1 LKAADMTLESD
12 PISPRYRR
20 AFARASTRAQ
30 RSRVTNNSA
39 LLPNTDGRLAISRRF
54 KDIASQII
62 SDHGHDVS
70 ETTLQL
76 IRRFAECACLAELEA
91 AKLMRGEPI
100 SVPEIC
106 QLVSTMTRVAA
117 RIGCDRVPVDITDD
131 AISAAIREE
140 YSP

>member
-1 LKAADMTLESD
+1 MTLQSD
-12 PISPRYRR
+12 ANSNGNRR
-20 AFARASTRAQ
+20 AFERASTRKQ

-39 LLPNTDGRLAISRRF
+39 LLPNTDGRLAIARRF

-76 IRRFAECACLAELEA
+76 IRRFAECACIAEIEA

-117 RIGCDRVPVDITDD
+117 RIGCDRVPVDVTNDPITQ
-131 AISAAIREE
+131 ALREE
-140 YSP
+140 FSP